1 MNILV
6 TGCTGYI
13 GSHTCVELLNAGYE
27 IVGLDNFSNSKK
39 DVLDKIREIT
49 GKEIKFYEGDLIN
62 KELLN
67 KIFDENSIDGVIH
80 FAGYKAVGES
90 VKKPLMYYR
99 NNIDS
104 TITLLEVMNE
114 HNCKNIIFSSSA
126 TVYGTQESP
135 KYVETMERRTQSSPY
150 GRTKAMIEEI
160 LEDLYVSDNEW
171 KITILRYFNPVGA
184 HESGLLGEDPNG
196 IPNNLMPYILKVSIH
211 ELECLTIFGN
221 DYETPDGTCIRD
233 YIHVVDLAKGHL
245 KALEHSLNNKSDL
258 YVYNLG
264 SGNGVSVQEIVDA
277 FEKVNNLKLNY
288 KYGDRRSGDLPE
300 YFADANK
307 ALNELN
313 WKTEKT
319 IEDMCRDSYNFIIKK
334 TSNVNNF

>member
-13 GSHTCVELLNAGYE
+13 GSHTCVELLNAGYN
-27 IVGLDNFSNSKK
+27 ITGIDNFSNSKR
-39 DVLDKIREIT
+39 DVLDKIKEIT
-49 GKEIKFYEGDLIN
+49 GKEIKLYEGDLVN
-62 KELLN
+62 KVLVN
-67 KIFDENSIDGVIH
+67 KIFEENSIDGVIH

-104 TITLLEVMNE
+104 TLTLLEVMSE

-160 LEDLYVSDNEW
+160 LEDLFVSDNEW

-221 DYETPDGTCIRD
+221 DYNTPDGTCIRE

-245 KALEHSLNNKSDL
+245 KALEHSLNGQSNL
-258 YVYNLG
+258 YIYNLG
-264 SGNGVSVQEIVDA
+264 SGKGVSVQEIVDA

-288 KYGDRRSGDLPE
+288 KYGDRREGDLPE
-300 YFADANK
+300 YYADPTK

-319 IEDMCRDSYNFIIKK
+319 IADMCRDAYNFINKK
-334 TSNVNNF
+334 NK

>member
-13 GSHTCVELLNAGYE
+13 GSHTCVELLNVGYNIIE
-27 IVGLDNFSNSKK
+27 IDNFSNSKK
-39 DVLDKIREIT
+39 DVLGKIKEIT
-49 GKEIKFYEGDLIN
+49 NKDVKFYEGDLID
-62 KELLN
+62 KELVN
-67 KIFDENSIDGVIH
+67 KIFNENKIDAVIH

-104 TITLLEVMNE
+104 TITLLEVMSE

-135 KYVETMERRTQSSPY
+135 KYVETMERRSQSSPY
-150 GRTKAMIEEI
+150 GKTKAMIEEI

-221 DYETPDGTCIRD
+221 DYNTPDGTCIRD

-245 KALEHSLNNKSDL
+245 KALEHALENKSNL

-264 SGNGVSVQEIVDA
+264 SGKGVSVQEIVDA

-288 KYGDRRSGDLPE
+288 KYGDRREGDLPE
-300 YFADANK
+300 YYADATK

-319 IEDMCRDSYNFIIKK
+319 IEDMCKDAYNFINKK
-334 TSNVNNF
+334 NK

>member
-6 TGCTGYI
+6 TGCLGYI
-13 GSHTCVELLNAGYE
+13 GSHTCVELINAGYN
-27 IVGLDNFSNSKK
+27 IIGIDNLSNSKI
-39 DVLDKIREIT
+39 DVLDKIKT
-49 GKEIKFYEGDLIN
+49 LTNQEIKFYEGDLIN
-62 KELLN
+62 KELVN
-67 KIFDENSIDGVIH
+67 QIFKENTIEGVIH

-104 TITLLEVMNE
+104 TITLLEVMKDY
-114 HNCKNIIFSSSA
+114 NCKNIIFSSSA

-160 LEDLYVSDNEW
+160 LEDLYTSDNEW

-184 HESGLLGEDPNG
+184 HSSGLLGEDPNG
-196 IPNNLMPYILKVSIH
+196 IPNNLMPYILKVSIK

-221 DYETPDGTCIRD
+221 DYETKDGTCIRD

-245 KALEHSLNNKSDL
+245 KALEHSINNNPNL

-264 SGNGVSVQEIVDA
+264 SGKGVSVQEIVDA
-277 FEKVNNLKLNY
+277 FENINNLKLNY
-288 KYGDRRSGDLPE
+288 KYGERRAGDLPE
-300 YFADANK
+300 YFADATK
-307 ALNELN
+307 ALKELN

-319 IEDMCRDSYNFIIKK
+319 IEDMCRDSYNFITKK
-334 TSNVNNF
+334 K

>member
-6 TGCTGYI
+6 TGCCGYI
-13 GSHTCVELLNAGYE
+13 GSHTCVELINAGYN
-27 IVGLDNFSNSKK
+27 IIGIDNLSNSKI
-39 DVLDKIREIT
+39 DVLDKIKT
-49 GKEIKFYEGDLIN
+49 LTNQEIKFYEGDLIN
-62 KELLN
+62 KELVN
-67 KIFDENSIDGVIH
+67 QIFKENTIEGVIH

-104 TITLLEVMNE
+104 TITLLEVMKDY
-114 HNCKNIIFSSSA
+114 NCKNIIFSSSA

-150 GRTKAMIEEI
+150 GKTKAMIEEI
-160 LEDLYVSDNEW
+160 LEDLYTSDNEW

-184 HESGLLGEDPNG
+184 HSSGLLGEDPNG
-196 IPNNLMPYILKVSIH
+196 IPNNLMPYILKVSIK

-221 DYETPDGTCIRD
+221 DYETKDGTCIRD

-245 KALEHSLNNKSDL
+245 KALEHSINNNPNL

-264 SGNGVSVQEIVDA
+264 SGKGVSVQEIVDA
-277 FEKVNNLKLNY
+277 FENINNLKLNY
-288 KYGDRRSGDLPE
+288 KYGDRRAGDLPE
-300 YFADANK
+300 YFADATK
-307 ALNELN
+307 ALKELN

-319 IEDMCRDSYNFIIKK
+319 IEDMCRDSYNFITKK
-334 TSNVNNF
+334 K

>member
-13 GSHTCVELLNAGYE
+13 GSHTCVELLNAGYN
-27 IVGLDNFSNSKK
+27 ITGIDNFSNSKR
-39 DVLDKIREIT
+39 DVLDKIKEIT
-49 GKEIKFYEGDLIN
+49 GKEIKLYEGDLVN
-62 KELLN
+62 KVLVN
-67 KIFDENSIDGVIH
+67 KIFEENSIDGVIH

-104 TITLLEVMNE
+104 TLTLLEVMSE

-160 LEDLYVSDNEW
+160 LEDLFVSDNEW

-221 DYETPDGTCIRD
+221 DYNTPDGTCIRD

-245 KALEHSLNNKSDL
+245 KALEHSLNGQSNL
-258 YVYNLG
+258 YIYNLG
-264 SGNGVSVQEIVDA
+264 SGKGVSVQEIVDA

-288 KYGDRRSGDLPE
+288 KYGDRREGDLPE
-300 YFADANK
+300 YYADPTK

-319 IEDMCRDSYNFIIKK
+319 IADMCRDAYNFINKK
-334 TSNVNNF
+334 NK